1 MGEACLLKARPSR
14 RYCTYWRSG
23 KCHNLSQGSKC
34 NEFSSR
40 ALHHF
45 TSIVEWSFLLYH
57 RRVALILVACM
68 HWASLPF
75 FSCYRVSR
83 ENSKSLFFFP
93 TLYIRTR
100 IAVHS
105 TGVLGL
111 NLGMGFALL
120 YRPGLGAVA
129 GVDGCFALAFAC
141 ASIAELSCE
150 RACDSG
156 VGESWGKV

>member
-45 TSIVEWSFLLYH
+45 TSIVEYSFLLYH

-93 TLYIRTR
+93 TLYIHTYT
-100 IAVHS
+100 VTGHTYTHS
-105 TGVLGL
+105 CPQHWRFGTQPGDVICFTGLVWARSLAL
-111 NLGMGFALL
+111 MVALL
-120 YRPGLGAVA
+120 LLLL
-129 GVDGCFALAFAC
+129 ALRL
-141 ASIAELSCE
+141 LS
-150 RACDSG
+150 
-156 VGESWGKV
+156 

>member
-1 MGEACLLKARPSR
+1 MG
-14 RYCTYWRSG
+14 
-23 KCHNLSQGSKC
+23 
-34 NEFSSR
+34 
-40 ALHHF
+40 
-45 TSIVEWSFLLYH
+45 SFLLYH

-93 TLYIRTR
+93 TLYIHTYT
-100 IAVHS
+100 VTGHTYTHS
-105 TGVLGL
+105 CPQHWRFGTQ
-111 NLGMGFALL
+111 
-120 YRPGLGAVA
+120 PG
-129 GVDGCFALAFAC
+129 DGICFALPAWFGRGR
-141 ASIAELSCE
+141 CE